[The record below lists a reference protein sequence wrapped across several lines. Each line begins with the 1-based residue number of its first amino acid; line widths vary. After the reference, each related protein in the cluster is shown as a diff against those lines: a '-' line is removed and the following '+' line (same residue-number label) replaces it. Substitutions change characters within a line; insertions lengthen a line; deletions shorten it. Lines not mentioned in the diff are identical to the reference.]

1 MEHAVPSAFF
11 SNINHSVLGTN
22 RRSAT
27 QSYGWQAAR
36 TTFSL
41 SDLSVSAVVNPLLSL
56 PSRFVNNSV
65 LTVIFYYLVFIAVKL
80 KILLS
85 LPVLLC
91 LGWVSTQASIANSN
105 WTGAVDSDFNEG
117 LNWSSGVP
125 GPSNIGE
132 FNLGI
137 THTVTFDSSP
147 ATAHSIEIEN
157 DTVIFDLSPGV
168 PSETLNL
175 TNKLTLAHNNGD
187 SAILAI
193 KNGTVNASNLETSK
207 NFNTLFSQL
216 DIGDFGGSTG
226 ILNITDTADIGID
239 GPSFVNVYNTG
250 SIFSTDILNVGVNE
264 FGLVDVID
272 GGLAKVINASTL
284 TLGVNSG
291 SDGKFALDGVGSE
304 LHMGAQVGEP
314 EGSII
319 VGDGGK
325 GTFHVHNS
333 ATPQIDASVIIGNQ
347 ATSSASEL
355 RVDTQSGPGSTLSI
369 NDVYVGNLGEGL
381 LQVLDNSVLTA
392 DSIMVGSLGIVKGGG
407 DIISDIDNF
416 GRITVDNSF
425 NLEVDGSVTFNSG
438 SFLDITVF
446 DTGEGPGA
454 NFLRIL
460 DDTSGTGNLTFSS
473 GTLNVFLNEFVP
485 LLGDN
490 ILAISWDGL
499 LSGTFDSIT
508 VDPGGLS
515 LAPGQFFQPDYDEL
529 AGDLTLTVVPEP
541 STWALMGLGC
551 LLIFWRVRRRS

>member
-1 MEHAVPSAFF
+1 M
-11 SNINHSVLGTN
+11 
-22 RRSAT
+22 
-27 QSYGWQAAR
+27 
-36 TTFSL
+36 
-41 SDLSVSAVVNPLLSL
+41 
-56 PSRFVNNSV
+56 
-65 LTVIFYYLVFIAVKL
+65 KL
-80 KILLS
+80 KILTS

-91 LGWVSTQASIANSN
+91 VCWISTQASIANSN
-105 WTGAVDSDFNEG
+105 WTGAEDSDFNEG

-168 PSETLNL
+168 PSETLTL

-207 NFNTLFSQL
+207 NFNTTFSQL
-216 DIGDFGGSTG
+216 DIGDLGGSTG
-226 ILNITDTADIGID
+226 ILNITDTADVGID
-239 GPSFVNVYNTG
+239 GPSYVNVYNTG

-264 FGLVDVID
+264 FGLVQIRD
-272 GGLAKVINASTL
+272 GGLAEVINASTL
-284 TLGVNSG
+284 TLGVNPG
-291 SDGKFALDGVGSE
+291 SDGKFALDGVGSL

-314 EGSII
+314 EGQII

-333 ATPQIDASVIIGNQ
+333 ATPDIDASVIIGNQ
-347 ATSSASEL
+347 ATSVASEL
-355 RVDTQSGPGSTLSI
+355 RVDNQSGPGSTLTI

-392 DSIMVGSLGIVKGGG
+392 DSITVGTLGRVEGGG
-407 DIISDIDNF
+407 LINSDIN
-416 GRITVDNSF
+416 NSGKIIVGPNF
-425 NLEVDGSVTFNSG
+425 NLRVDGSVTFNTNSI
-438 SFLDITVF
+438 LDITVF
-446 DTGEGPGA
+446 DSGEGPGA
-454 NFLRIL
+454 YFLDII
-460 DDTSGTGNLTFSS
+460 DTNSETGNLTFSS
-473 GTLNVFLNEFVP
+473 GILNVFLDDFVP

-490 ILAISWDGL
+490 ILAISWAGL

-508 VDPGGLS
+508 VDEGGLS

-551 LLIFWRVRRRS
+551 LFIFWRVRRRS